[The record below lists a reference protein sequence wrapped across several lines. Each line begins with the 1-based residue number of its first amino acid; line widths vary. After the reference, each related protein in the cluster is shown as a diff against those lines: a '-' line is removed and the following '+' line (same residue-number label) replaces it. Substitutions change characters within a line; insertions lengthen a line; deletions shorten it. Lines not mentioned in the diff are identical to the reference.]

1 MKGKRSVWR
10 VADTAVHHE
19 GLGPRE
25 GGRGK
30 LETGKGAEGGVRKH
44 QSQAR
49 GASKDG
55 QRGGGGG
62 AWSTPQGGFPLW
74 CVCRQDCRWGQV
86 SSLVWE
92 TMKAFAVSKS
102 QAEPIKLLI
111 GDCVFLPKTISH
123 SST

>member
-1 MKGKRSVWR
+1 M
-10 VADTAVHHE
+10 HHE

-62 AWSTPQGGFPLW
+62 HGPPHRVVFLCGVCADRTAAGDKCPAWSG
-74 CVCRQDCRWGQV
+74 RR
-86 SSLVWE
+86 
-92 TMKAFAVSKS
+92 
-102 QAEPIKLLI
+102 
-111 GDCVFLPKTISH
+111 
-123 SST
+123 

>member
-62 AWSTPQGGFPLW
+62 MVHPTGWFSSVVCVQTGLPLGTSVQPGLGDDESVC
-74 CVCRQDCRWGQV
+74 CV
-86 SSLVWE
+86 
-92 TMKAFAVSKS
+92 
-102 QAEPIKLLI
+102 
-111 GDCVFLPKTISH
+111 
-123 SST
+123 